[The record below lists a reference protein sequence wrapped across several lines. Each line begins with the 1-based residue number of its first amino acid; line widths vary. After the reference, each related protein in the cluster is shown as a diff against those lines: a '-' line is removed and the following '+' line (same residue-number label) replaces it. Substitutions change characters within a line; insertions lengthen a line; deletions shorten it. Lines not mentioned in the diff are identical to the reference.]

1 MGGGAGLTTV
11 ARRHA
16 ADRRAE
22 ILDATIEQIV
32 DRGLADVRVEDVAE
46 ACGVSRALVFYHF
59 ATKESLVAQAFDR
72 AAQRDLDALERSV
85 AGARTHTA
93 ALARVLRQYGPTAGS
108 PAWRL
113 WIDAWAAALHE
124 PEIRAV
130 SRGLDRRWK
139 AVLVGVLSAGAQAGE
154 FRCSDPSATAWRVT
168 ALVDGLTVQ
177 ALVNRHGPDRATRA
191 RWVREAAAREVGIPA
206 SALR

>member
-1 MGGGAGLTTV
+1 MTRRSAG
-11 ARRHA
+11 
-16 ADRRAE
+16 DRRAE

-32 DRGLADVRVEDVAE
+32 RRGLADVRVEDVAR
-46 ACGVSRALVFYHF
+46 AVGVSRGLVFYHF

-72 AAQRDLDALERSV
+72 AAHRDLDALERSV
-85 AGARTHTA
+85 AGARSYTA
-93 ALARVLRQYGPTAGS
+93 ALSRVLRQYGPTAGS
-108 PAWRL
+108 PSWRL

-130 SRGLDRRWK
+130 SRGLDKRWK
-139 AVLVGVLSAGAQAGE
+139 AVLSDVLTAGAQAGE
-154 FRCSDPSATAWRVT
+154 FRCADPDGAAWRIT

-177 ALVNRHGPDRATRA
+177 AQVNRHGPDRATRA
-191 RWVREAAAREVGIPA
+191 RWVREAAAREAGVPA